1 MANIQE
7 HGMGSRQEEG
17 ENGIILQKFKVW
29 TEGKNPLEARIS
41 VFNNLRDI
49 AYTVVQGRDPQNAPE
64 KTLLE
69 NKGSCTAKHVLLK
82 KMLDELNI
90 KNRFVSHYF
99 KWSELTAKYPENIQQ
114 LAKKMPVC
122 DHLFC
127 QAFIGEKWIN
137 LDVAWDAPLEK
148 AGFTVNKNWDGV
160 SETQTAVKPL
170 KEIVHPNIEER
181 TRLKK
186 ELVDGY
192 TETEREVQPEFYK
205 NFNGWLNSI
214 RSGFQ

>member
-1 MANIQE
+1 MENIQE
-7 HGMGSRQEEG
+7 HGPGSGQEGG
-17 ENGIILQKFKVW
+17 EHEIISEKFKTW

-41 VFNNLRDI
+41 AFNNLRDI
-49 AYTVVQGRDPQNAPE
+49 AYAVVQGRDPKNAPE

-69 NKGSCTAKHVLLK
+69 NKGSCTAKHILLK
-82 KMLDELNI
+82 KMLDKLNI
-90 KNRFVSHYF
+90 ENRFVSHYF
-99 KWSELTAKYPENIQQ
+99 RWSDLLVEYPQDLKQ
-114 LAKKMPVC
+114 LSLKMPVC

-148 AGFTVNKNWDGV
+148 VGFPVNKNWDGI
-160 SETQTAVKPL
+160 SETQIAVKPL
-170 KEIVHPNIEER
+170 KEIIHPNIEER
-181 TRLKK
+181 TKLKK

-192 TETEREVQPEFYK
+192 TEAEREVQPEFYK